1 MPSSD
6 SVRKIGPAIA
16 LALPSIAGEPTV
28 PTGSH
33 VDISSMPAAQ
43 ACCRSAWPLESS
55 SGMTDLLRGLAGLL
69 VLVAIGIALSQN
81 RRAIQPRV
89 VLAAL
94 ATQVAIGALIL
105 FAPWGRAA
113 LGAAAT
119 GVNRVLEFG
128 NKGIEFLFGPLVT
141 ARMFELFG
149 EAGFVFAFRV
159 LPAIIY
165 VSALI
170 AVLYHLGI
178 MRWII
183 LGLGL
188 LMQKLVGVSK
198 IESFSAVTTIFLG
211 QSEMP
216 AALRP
221 FASKLR
227 GPELFAIMTSG
238 MAAVAGS
245 TLAGYAGLGVR
256 LDYLLA
262 ASFMAI
268 PGGLLFAKIL
278 CPSVEPSPITVDEVH
293 FEERPSAN
301 VIEAAAA
308 GAAVGLRVAVNV
320 GAMLIAFIGL
330 IALLNGLVSGI
341 LGWFGYPSMNLET
354 LMGYAFAPLAWLIG
368 VPWEHAGIAGNLIGQ
383 KLILNE
389 FVGYASFA
397 PYLKAPADVTAAGFA
412 VLDPKTIVI
421 VSFALCGFANLSS
434 IAILAGGFGAV
445 APPLRAE
452 VARYGLRVVAAAT
465 LSNLASATIAGM
477 FISVAT

>member
-1 MPSSD
+1 MTD
-6 SVRKIGPAIA
+6 IVRGLIGLVVLIAIA
-16 LALPSIAGEPTV
+16 V
-28 PTGSH
+28 
-33 VDISSMPAAQ
+33 
-43 ACCRSAWPLESS
+43 
-55 SGMTDLLRGLAGLL
+55 
-69 VLVAIGIALSQN
+69 ALSQN
-81 RRAIQPRV
+81 RRAIRARV

-94 ATQVAIGALIL
+94 GTQIAIGGLVL
-105 FAPWGRAA
+105 FVPWGRIA

-119 GVNRVLEFG
+119 AVNHVIDYG
-128 NKGIEFLFGPLVT
+128 NRGIEFLFGGLVS
-141 ARMFELFG
+141 AKMAELFG
-149 EAGFVFAFRV
+149 DTAFVFAFRV

-183 LGLGL
+183 VGLGV
-188 LMQKLVGVSK
+188 LMQKLVGVSR

-211 QSEMP
+211 QSEMS

-221 FASKLR
+221 FAKQLR
-227 GPELFAIMTSG
+227 GAELFAIMTSG

-245 TLAGYAGLGVR
+245 TLAGYAGLGVP
-256 LDYLLA
+256 LEYLIA

-268 PGGLLFAKIL
+268 PGGLLFAKIIY
-278 CPSVEPSPITVDEVH
+278 PTVEPSPITVGHVH

-308 GAAVGLRVAVNV
+308 GAMVGLRVAVNV

-330 IALLNGLVSGI
+330 IALLNGIVSGV
-341 LGWFGYPSMNLET
+341 LGWFGYPTLNLET
-354 LMGYAFAPLAWLIG
+354 LMGYVFAPLAWLIG
-368 VPWEHAGIAGNLIGQ
+368 VPWEHADIAGNLIGQ

-389 FVGYASFA
+389 FVGYANLA
-397 PYLKAPADVTAAGFA
+397 PYLTDPAAVAAAGLTA
-412 VLDPKTIVI
+412 LDPKTIII

-445 APPLRAE
+445 APELRSE

-465 LSNLASATIAGM
+465 LSNLASATIAGA
-477 FISVAT
+477 FLAAGG